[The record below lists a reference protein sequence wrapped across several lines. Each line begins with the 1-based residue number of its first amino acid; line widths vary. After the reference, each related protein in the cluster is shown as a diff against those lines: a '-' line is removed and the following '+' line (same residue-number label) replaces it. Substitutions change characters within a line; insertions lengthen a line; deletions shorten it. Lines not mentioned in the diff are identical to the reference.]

1 MKDKLLLESGVFP
14 NESSVAYA
22 MSVFG
27 ILTQPCSN
35 GLLDLEKGETYT
47 AKRFPEYLIDHCK
60 VDPKD
65 TKIAIELLKE
75 ENLSKLARKVERLKI
90 LRKLREFGTKSF

>member
-14 NESSVAYA
+14 NESSIAYA
-22 MSVFG
+22 MSIFG
-27 ILTQPCSN
+27 CLTGPRSN
-35 GLLDLEKGETYT
+35 GLSDLKTGKTYT
-47 AKRFPEYLIDHCK
+47 AERFPEYLVDHCK

-75 ENLSKLARKVERLKI
+75 ENLSELARKVKRVKI
-90 LRKLREFGTKSF
+90 LRKLREFGTKSY